1 MKSSDVKFRELEQK
15 MKEYEELLLTADGFN
30 CNHDKSASSS
40 DKADSSQEA
49 DKLSTIAETASL
61 EGQVADLEE
70 EIEDLKAQL
79 ASTREQKYALEREW
93 EERMKLTENGFSQE
107 KANLEESVGEAER
120 RLQESTKLL
129 NEGKLFSLFG
139 ISMHWMDL

>member
-30 CNHDKSASSS
+30 CNHDKSCSIGDQS
-40 DKADSSQEA
+40 DKGDSSQEA

-93 EERMKLTENGFSQE
+93 EERMRQKELGFKQE
-107 KANLEESVGEAER
+107 KALLEQTVGEAER
-120 RLQESTKLL
+120 RLQQNTKLL
-129 NEGKLFSLFG
+129 NEGKYA
-139 ISMHWMDL
+139 